1 MMAEERIDALIDGY
15 WREWEEALVGLGA
28 GEHGRLNAAIGA
40 VDMVWDRHL
49 FEHAETFGGAEIGYA
64 RALSAA
70 VLGRLLDVDYAALA
84 SVAGSEIPLTG
95 DETLDESLATAR
107 QEALDTFSAEL
118 LGPVKVGDL
127 FVYAKPM
134 LLESPVPIGAV
145 VLAARD
151 KLAPQQE
158 SLLDGFMQHLDTR
171 LDAAEHMLKL
181 RWRNLDLEF
190 ELKKLKGEVKAPE
203 PVGRVKREAI
213 PIDVEQSMAE
223 LAKAIPNLQLFGVS
237 LPTGHFPD
245 FCRTFDSVTDR
256 YLKILEKA
264 EHLYLDV
271 PSGVDAKDESK
282 LAAPYL
288 RLFEIMKSLRR
299 AARLLY
305 RVTAD
310 ELAPYAVGGRAP
322 TFADVTRV
330 AKNLTDDETSQHIL
344 EIMNDQGEEAEL
356 DALSARSYPY
366 EFRAANTGEVF
377 ALLAL
382 HQTLKERLPE
392 EFRTLSQP
400 ILEALPTYQAAKAY
414 LLSYDLFEDV
424 PLKGADRTQPPDAE
438 KLLLYRENAPSF
450 GVLLAALSG

>member
-1 MMAEERIDALIDGY
+1 MAEERIDALIDGY
-15 WREWEEALVGLGA
+15 WREWEAALAGLGA

-40 VDMVWDRHL
+40 VDTVWDRHL

-70 VLGRLLDVDYAALA
+70 ILGRLLDVDYAALA
-84 SVAGSEIPLTG
+84 SVTGSEIPLTG
-95 DETLDESLATAR
+95 DESLDESLATAR
-107 QEALDTFSAEL
+107 QEALDTFSADL
-118 LGPVKVGDL
+118 LGPVKVGDR

-145 VLAARD
+145 VLAARE
-151 KLAPQQE
+151 KLEPQQE

-190 ELKKLKGEVKAPE
+190 ELKKLKGEIEAPE
-203 PVGRVKREAI
+203 PVGRVKRDAI
-213 PIDVEQSMAE
+213 PENVEQSMAE
-223 LAKAIPNLQLFGVS
+223 LAKAIPKLQLFGVS
-237 LPTGHFPD
+237 LPTEHYAD
-245 FCRTFDSVTDR
+245 FCRAFGSVTER

-271 PSGVDAKDESK
+271 PSGIDAKDQSK
-282 LAAPYL
+282 LAAPYF
-288 RLFEIMKSLRR
+288 RLLEIMKSLRS

-305 RVTAD
+305 QVTAD
-310 ELAPYAVGGRAP
+310 ELAPFAAGGHSP

-330 AKNLTDDETSQHIL
+330 AKNLTEDEISQHIL

-356 DALSARSYPY
+356 DALSARSHPY

-392 EFRTLSQP
+392 DFRTLSRP
-400 ILEALPTYQAAKAY
+400 ILQALPTYQAAKAY

-424 PLKGADRTQPPDAE
+424 PLKGVDRTQSPDAE

-450 GVLLAALSG
+450 GVLLAALSR

>member
-1 MMAEERIDALIDGY
+1 MAEERIDALVDIY
-15 WREWEEALVGLGA
+15 WKEWDQALAGLGA
-28 GEHGRLNAAIGA
+28 GEHDRLIAAIGA
-40 VDMVWDRHL
+40 VDTVWDRHL

-70 VLGRLLDVDYAALA
+70 ILGRLLGVEYAALA

-95 DETLDESLATAR
+95 DETLDESLSSAR
-107 QEALDTFSAEL
+107 QEALDTFSDDL
-118 LGPVKVGDL
+118 LGPVTVESSL
-127 FVYAKPM
+127 VYAKPM

-145 VLAARD
+145 VLATREKITA
-151 KLAPQQE
+151 QQE
-158 SLLDGFMQHLDTR
+158 RLLEGFLRHLDTR
-171 LDAAEHMLKL
+171 MDAAEHILKL

-190 ELKKLKGEVKAPE
+190 ELKKLKGEIKAPE

-213 PIDVEQSMAE
+213 PENVEQSMAE
-223 LAKAIPNLQLFGVS
+223 LAQAVPKLQLFGVS
-237 LPTGHFPD
+237 LPTEHYSE
-245 FCRTFDSVTDR
+245 FCRAFDSVTDR

-271 PSGVDAKDESK
+271 PSGIDAKDESK

-288 RLFEIMKSLRR
+288 RLLEIMKSLRG

-305 RVTAD
+305 QVTAD

-322 TFADVTRV
+322 TFADLTRV
-330 AKNLTDDETSQHIL
+330 AKTLTEDETTQHIL

-356 DALSARSYPY
+356 DALSARSRPY

-382 HQTLKERLPE
+382 HQTLKERLPD
-392 EFRTLSQP
+392 EFRTLSRP

-424 PLKGADRTQPPDAE
+424 PLKGVDRTQPPDAE

-450 GVLLAALSG
+450 GVLLAALSR

>member
-1 MMAEERIDALIDGY
+1 MAEERIDALVDIY
-15 WREWEEALVGLGA
+15 WKEWNKALEGLGV
-28 GEHGRLNAAIGA
+28 GEHERLIAAIGA
-40 VDMVWDRHL
+40 VDTVWDRHL

-70 VLGRLLDVDYAALA
+70 ILGRLLGVDYAALA

-95 DETLDESLATAR
+95 NVTLDESLATAR
-107 QEALDTFSAEL
+107 QEALDTFSDDL
-118 LGPVKVGDL
+118 LGPVKVESSL
-127 FVYAKPM
+127 VYAKPM

-145 VLAARD
+145 VLATRE
-151 KLAPQQE
+151 KITEQQE
-158 SLLDGFMQHLDTR
+158 RLLGGFLRHLDTR
-171 LDAAEHMLKL
+171 LDAAEHILKL

-190 ELKKLKGEVKAPE
+190 EVKKLKGEIKTPE
-203 PVGRVKREAI
+203 PVGKVKREAI
-213 PIDVEQSMAE
+213 PDDVEQSMAE
-223 LAKAIPNLQLFGVS
+223 LAQAIPKLQLFGVS
-237 LPTGHFPD
+237 LPTQHYAD
-245 FCRTFDSVTDR
+245 FCRAFDAVTDH

-271 PSGVDAKDESK
+271 PSGIDAKDESK
-282 LAAPYL
+282 LAEPYL
-288 RLFEIMKSLRR
+288 RLLEIMGSLRR

-305 RVTAD
+305 QVTAD
-310 ELAPYAVGGRAP
+310 ELAPYAVGGRQP
-322 TFADVTRV
+322 TFADLTRV
-330 AKNLTDDETSQHIL
+330 AKNLTEDEITRHIL

-356 DALSARSYPY
+356 GALSARSQPY

-392 EFRTLSQP
+392 EFRTLNRP

-450 GVLLAALSG
+450 GVLLAALSK

>member
-1 MMAEERIDALIDGY
+1 MAEERIDALIDGY
-15 WREWEEALVGLGA
+15 WREWEAALAGLGA

-40 VDMVWDRHL
+40 VDTVWDRHL

-70 VLGRLLDVDYAALA
+70 ILGRLLGVDYAALA
-84 SVAGSEIPLTG
+84 SVTGSEIPLTG
-95 DETLDESLATAR
+95 DETLDENLATAR
-107 QEALDTFSAEL
+107 QEALDTFSADL
-118 LGPVKVGDL
+118 LGPVKVGDR

-145 VLAARD
+145 VLAARE
-151 KLAPQQE
+151 KLGPQQE

-181 RWRNLDLEF
+181 RRRNLDLEF
-190 ELKKLKGEVKAPE
+190 ELKKLKGEIEAPE
-203 PVGRVKREAI
+203 PVGRVKRDAI
-213 PIDVEQSMAE
+213 PENVEQSMAE
-223 LAKAIPNLQLFGVS
+223 LAKAIPKLQLFGVS
-237 LPTGHFPD
+237 LPTEHYAD
-245 FCRTFDSVTDR
+245 FCRAFGSVTDR

-271 PSGVDAKDESK
+271 PSGIDAKDQSK
-282 LAAPYL
+282 LAAPYF
-288 RLFEIMKSLRR
+288 RLLEIMKSLRS

-305 RVTAD
+305 QVTAD
-310 ELAPYAVGGRAP
+310 ELAPFAAGGHSP

-330 AKNLTDDETSQHIL
+330 AKNLTEDEISQHIL

-356 DALSARSYPY
+356 DALSARSHPY

-392 EFRTLSQP
+392 DFRTLSRP
-400 ILEALPTYQAAKAY
+400 ILQALPTYQAAKAY

-424 PLKGADRTQPPDAE
+424 PLKGVDRTQSPDAE
-438 KLLLYRENAPSF
+438 KLLLYREKAPSF
-450 GVLLAALSG
+450 GVLLAALSR

>member
-1 MMAEERIDALIDGY
+1 MAEERIDALIDGY
-15 WREWEEALVGLGA
+15 WREWEAALAGLGA

-40 VDMVWDRHL
+40 VDTVWDRHL

-70 VLGRLLDVDYAALA
+70 ILGRLLDVDYAALA
-84 SVAGSEIPLTG
+84 SVTGSEIPLTG
-95 DETLDESLATAR
+95 EETLDDSLATAR
-107 QEALDTFSAEL
+107 QEALDTFSADL

-145 VLAARD
+145 VLATREMITA
-151 KLAPQQE
+151 QQE
-158 SLLDGFMQHLDTR
+158 RLLEGFLRHLDTR
-171 LDAAEHMLKL
+171 MDAAEHILKL

-190 ELKKLKGEVKAPE
+190 ELKKLKGEIKAPE

-213 PIDVEQSMAE
+213 PENVEQSMAD
-223 LAKAIPNLQLFGVS
+223 LAQAIPKLQLFGVS
-237 LPTGHFPD
+237 LPTEHYAD
-245 FCRTFDSVTDR
+245 FCRAFDSVADR

-271 PSGVDAKDESK
+271 PSGIDAKDQSK
-282 LAAPYL
+282 LAAPYF
-288 RLFEIMKSLRR
+288 RLFEIMKSLRS

-305 RVTAD
+305 QVTAD
-310 ELAPYAVGGRAP
+310 ELAPYAAGGHSP

-330 AKNLTDDETSQHIL
+330 AKNLTEDETSQHIL

-356 DALSARSYPY
+356 DALSARSHPY

-382 HQTLKERLPE
+382 HQTLKDRLPE
-392 EFRTLSQP
+392 DFRTSSRP
-400 ILEALPTYQAAKAY
+400 ILRALPTYQAAKAY
-414 LLSYDLFEDV
+414 LLSYDQFEDV
-424 PLKGADRTQPPDAE
+424 PLRGVDRTQSPDAE

-450 GVLLAALSG
+450 GVLLAALSR

>member
-1 MMAEERIDALIDGY
+1 MAEERIDALIDGY
-15 WREWEEALVGLGA
+15 WREWEAALAGLGA

-40 VDMVWDRHL
+40 VDAVWDRHL

-70 VLGRLLDVDYAALA
+70 ILGRLLDVDYAALA
-84 SVAGSEIPLTG
+84 SVTGSEIPLTG
-95 DETLDESLATAR
+95 EETLDDSLATAR
-107 QEALDTFSAEL
+107 QEALDTFSSDL
-118 LGPVKVGDL
+118 LGPVKVGDRL
-127 FVYAKPM
+127 VYAKPM

-145 VLAARD
+145 VLAAREE
-151 KLAPQQE
+151 LGPQQE

-181 RWRNLDLEF
+181 RRRNLDLEF
-190 ELKKLKGEVKAPE
+190 ELKKLKGEIEAPE
-203 PVGRVKREAI
+203 PIGRVKRDAI
-213 PIDVEQSMAE
+213 PEDVEQSMAE
-223 LAKAIPNLQLFGVS
+223 LAKAIPKLQLFGVS
-237 LPTGHFPD
+237 LPTEHYAD
-245 FCRTFDSVTDR
+245 FCRAFGSVTDR
-256 YLKILEKA
+256 YLNILEKA

-271 PSGVDAKDESK
+271 PSGIDAKDQSK
-282 LAAPYL
+282 LAAPYF
-288 RLFEIMKSLRR
+288 RLLEIMKSLRS

-305 RVTAD
+305 QVTAD
-310 ELAPYAVGGRAP
+310 ELAPFAAGGHSP

-330 AKNLTDDETSQHIL
+330 AKNLTEDEISQHIL

-356 DALSARSYPY
+356 DALSARSHPY

-392 EFRTLSQP
+392 DFRTLSRP
-400 ILEALPTYQAAKAY
+400 ILQALPTYQAAKAY
-414 LLSYDLFEDV
+414 LLSFDLFEDV
-424 PLKGADRTQPPDAE
+424 PLKGVDRTQSPDAE

-450 GVLLAALSG
+450 GVLLAALSR

>member
-1 MMAEERIDALIDGY
+1 MAEERIDALVDIY
-15 WREWEEALVGLGA
+15 WKEWDAALEGLDVGGH
-28 GEHGRLNAAIGA
+28 ERLIAAIGA
-40 VDMVWDRHL
+40 VDTVWDRHL

-70 VLGRLLDVDYAALA
+70 ILGRLLGVDYAALA
-84 SVAGSEIPLTG
+84 SVAGNEIPLTG
-95 DETLDESLATAR
+95 NETLDEALVRAR
-107 QEALDTFSAEL
+107 QEAIDTFSDDL
-118 LGPVKVGDL
+118 LGPVTVGSSL
-127 FVYAKPM
+127 VYAKPM

-145 VLAARD
+145 VLATREKVTA
-151 KLAPQQE
+151 KQE
-158 SLLDGFMQHLDTR
+158 RLLEGFLRHLDTR
-171 LDAAEHMLKL
+171 LDAAEHILNL
-181 RWRNLDLEF
+181 RRRNLDLEF
-190 ELKKLKGEVKAPE
+190 ELKKLKGEIKAPE

-213 PIDVEQSMAE
+213 PENVEQSMAE
-223 LAKAIPNLQLFGVS
+223 LAKAIPKLRLFGVS
-237 LPTGHFPD
+237 LPTQHYAD
-245 FCRTFDSVTDR
+245 FCRAFDSVTDR

-264 EHLYLDV
+264 EHLYLAV
-271 PSGVDAKDESK
+271 PSGIDAKDGSK

-288 RLFEIMKSLRR
+288 RLLEIMKSLRR

-310 ELAPYAVGGRAP
+310 ELAPFAVGGHSP

-330 AKNLTDDETSQHIL
+330 AKNLTEDETSQHIL

-356 DALSARSYPY
+356 DALSARSHPY

-392 EFRTLSQP
+392 EFRTSSRP
-400 ILEALPTYQAAKAY
+400 ILQALPTYQAAKAY
-414 LLSYDLFEDV
+414 LLSYDQFEDV
-424 PLKGADRTQPPDAE
+424 PLRGVDRTQSPDAE

-450 GVLLAALSG
+450 GVLLAALSR

>member
-1 MMAEERIDALIDGY
+1 MSEERIDTLIDGY
-15 WREWEEALVGLGA
+15 WREWEAALAGLGA
-28 GEHGRLNAAIGA
+28 GQHGRLNAAIGA
-40 VDMVWDRHL
+40 IDTVWDRHL

-84 SVAGSEIPLTG
+84 SVAGSRIPLTG
-95 DETLDESLATAR
+95 DETLDESLSTAR
-107 QEALDTFSAEL
+107 QEALDTFSADL
-118 LGPVKVGDL
+118 LGPVKVGDR

-134 LLESPVPIGAV
+134 LLDSPVPIGAV
-145 VLAARD
+145 VLAAREQ
-151 KLAPQQE
+151 LGPQQE
-158 SLLDGFMQHLDTR
+158 NLLDGFMQHLDTR
-171 LDAAEHMLKL
+171 LDAAENMLKL
-181 RWRNLDLEF
+181 RRRNLDLEF
-190 ELKKLKGEVKAPE
+190 ELKKIKGEITAPE

-213 PIDVEQSMAE
+213 PEDVEQSMAE
-223 LAKAIPNLQLFGVS
+223 LAKAIPELRLFGVL
-237 LPTGHFPD
+237 LPTQHFAD
-245 FCRTFDSVTDR
+245 FCRAFDSVTDR

-271 PSGVDAKDESK
+271 PSGVDAKDDSK

-288 RLFEIMKSLRR
+288 RLLEIMKSLRR
-299 AARLLY
+299 AARMLY
-305 RVTAD
+305 QVTAE
-310 ELAPYAVGGRAP
+310 ELAPLAAGGHSP

-330 AKNLTDDETSQHIL
+330 AKSLTDDETTQHIL

-356 DALSARSYPY
+356 DALSARSHPY

-392 EFRTLSQP
+392 DFRASSRP

-414 LLSYDLFEDV
+414 LLSYDQFEDV
-424 PLKGADRTQPPDAE
+424 PLKGVDRTQSPDAE

-450 GVLLAALSG
+450 GVLLAALTR

>member
-1 MMAEERIDALIDGY
+1 MAEERIDALVEGY
-15 WREWEEALVGLGA
+15 WREWETALAGLGA

-40 VDMVWDRHL
+40 VDTVWDSHL

-70 VLGRLLDVDYAALA
+70 TLGRLLDVDYAALA
-84 SVAGSEIPLTG
+84 SVAGSQIPLTG

-107 QEALDTFSAEL
+107 QEALDTFSGDL
-118 LGPVKVGDL
+118 LGPVKVGDR

-145 VLAARD
+145 VLAAR
-151 KLAPQQE
+151 KRLGPQQE

-171 LDAAEHMLKL
+171 LDAAENMLKL
-181 RWRNLDLEF
+181 RRRNLDLEF
-190 ELKKLKGEVKAPE
+190 ELKKLKGEIKAPE
-203 PVGRVKREAI
+203 PVGRVKRDAI
-213 PIDVEQSMAE
+213 PEDVDQSMAE
-223 LAKAIPNLQLFGVS
+223 LANAIPKLQLFGVS
-237 LPTGHFPD
+237 LPTQHYAD
-245 FCRTFDSVTDR
+245 FCRAFESVTDR

-271 PSGVDAKDESK
+271 PSGIDAKDGSK

-288 RLFEIMKSLRR
+288 RLLEIMKSLRS

-305 RVTAD
+305 QVTAD
-310 ELAPYAVGGRAP
+310 ELAPFAAGGHSP

-330 AKNLTDDETSQHIL
+330 AKNLTEDETSQHIL

-356 DALSARSYPY
+356 DALSARSHPY

-392 EFRTLSQP
+392 DFRTSSRP
-400 ILEALPTYQAAKAY
+400 ILQALPTYQAAKAY
-414 LLSYDLFEDV
+414 LLSYDQFEDV
-424 PLKGADRTQPPDAE
+424 PLKGVDRAQSPDAE

-450 GVLLAALSG
+450 GVLLAALSR

>member
-1 MMAEERIDALIDGY
+1 MAEERVDALVDTY
-15 WREWEEALVGLGA
+15 WKEWDEALAGLGA
-28 GEHGRLNAAIGA
+28 GEHERLIAAIGA
-40 VDMVWDRHL
+40 VDTVWDRHL

-70 VLGRLLDVDYAALA
+70 ILGRLLGVDYAALA

-95 DETLDESLATAR
+95 DENLDENLARAR
-107 QEALDTFSAEL
+107 QEALDTFSADL

-145 VLAARD
+145 LLVARD
-151 KLAPQQE
+151 QVAPQQE
-158 SLLDGFMQHLDTR
+158 TLLDGFMRHLDTR
-171 LDAAEHMLKL
+171 LDAAEHLLKL
-181 RWRNLDLEF
+181 RWRNLDLDF
-190 ELKKLKGEVKAPE
+190 ELKKLKGEIKAPE

-213 PIDVEQSMAE
+213 PENVEQSMAE
-223 LAKAIPNLQLFGVS
+223 LTQAIPKLQLFGAS
-237 LPTGHFPD
+237 LPTEHYVE
-245 FCRTFDSVTDR
+245 FCRAFDSVTDR

-271 PSGVDAKDESK
+271 PSGIDAKDESK

-288 RLFEIMKSLRR
+288 RLLEIMKSLRR

-305 RVTAD
+305 QVTAD

-322 TFADVTRV
+322 TFADLTRV
-330 AKNLTDDETSQHIL
+330 AKNLTEDETTQHIL

-356 DALSARSYPY
+356 DALSARSRPY

-392 EFRTLSQP
+392 DFRTSSRP
-400 ILEALPTYQAAKAY
+400 IIKALPGYQAAKAY
-414 LLSYDLFEDV
+414 LLSYDQFEDV
-424 PLKGADRTQPPDAE
+424 PLKGVDRTQPPDAE

-450 GVLLAALSG
+450 GVLLAALSK

>member
-1 MMAEERIDALIDGY
+1 MAEKRIDALVDIY
-15 WREWEEALVGLGA
+15 WKEWNQALAGLGA
-28 GEHGRLNAAIGA
+28 GEHERLIAAIGA
-40 VDMVWDRHL
+40 VDTVWDRHL

-70 VLGRLLDVDYAALA
+70 ILGRLLGVDYAALA
-84 SVAGSEIPLTG
+84 SVSGSEIPLTG
-95 DETLDESLATAR
+95 NETLDENLATAR

-118 LGPVKVGDL
+118 LGPVKVSEL
-127 FVYAKPM
+127 YVYAKPM

-158 SLLDGFMQHLDTR
+158 RLLDGFMQHLDTR

-190 ELKKLKGEVKAPE
+190 EIKKLKGEIKAPE
-203 PVGRVKREAI
+203 PVGRAKRVAI
-213 PIDVEQSMAE
+213 PEDVGQSMAE
-223 LAKAIPNLQLFGVS
+223 LTAAVAKLQLFGVT
-237 LPTGHFPD
+237 LPTEHYAD
-245 FCRTFDSVTDR
+245 FCRNFDSVTDR

-271 PSGVDAKDESK
+271 PSGIDAKDESK
-282 LAAPYL
+282 LAEPYL
-288 RLFEIMKSLRR
+288 RLLEIMGFLRR

-305 RVTAD
+305 QVTAD
-310 ELAPYAVGGRAP
+310 ELAPYAAGGRSP
-322 TFADVTRV
+322 TFADLTRV
-330 AKNLTDDETSQHIL
+330 AKNLTEDETTQHIL

-356 DALSARSYPY
+356 DALSARSHPY

-392 EFRTLSQP
+392 EFRTLNRP

-450 GVLLAALSG
+450 GVLLAALSK

>member
-1 MMAEERIDALIDGY
+1 MAEERVDALIDGY
-15 WREWEEALVGLGA
+15 WREWETALAGLGA

-70 VLGRLLDVDYAALA
+70 ILGRLLDVDYVALA
-84 SVAGSEIPLTG
+84 SVTGSDIPLTG

-107 QEALDTFSAEL
+107 LEALDTFSNDL
-118 LGPVKVGDL
+118 LGPVKVGDRL
-127 FVYAKPM
+127 VYAKPM

-145 VLAARD
+145 VLATGET
-151 KLAPQQE
+151 LGPQQE

-181 RWRNLDLEF
+181 RRRNLDLEF
-190 ELKKLKGEVKAPE
+190 ELKKLKGEIKAPE

-213 PIDVEQSMAE
+213 PENVEQSMAE
-223 LAKAIPNLQLFGVS
+223 LAIAVPRLQLFGVP
-237 LPTGHFPD
+237 LPTEHYAD
-245 FCRTFDSVTDR
+245 FCRAFDSVTDR
-256 YLKILEKA
+256 YLKILDKA
-264 EHLYLDV
+264 ESLYLDV
-271 PSGVDAKDESK
+271 PSGIDAKDQSN

-288 RLFEIMKSLRR
+288 RLLEIMKSLRR

-305 RVTAD
+305 QVTAD
-310 ELAPYAVGGRAP
+310 ELAPYVSGGHAP
-322 TFADVTRV
+322 TFADLTRV
-330 AKNLTDDETSQHIL
+330 AKNLTEDETTQHIL

-356 DALSARSYPY
+356 DALSARSHPY

-382 HQTLKERLPE
+382 HQTLKERLPAD
-392 EFRTLSQP
+392 FRTLSRP
-400 ILEALPTYQAAKAY
+400 ILQALPTYQAAKAY
-414 LLSYDLFEDV
+414 LLSYDQFEDV
-424 PLKGADRTQPPDAE
+424 PLKGVDRTQSPDAE

-450 GVLLAALSG
+450 GVLLAALSR

>member
-1 MMAEERIDALIDGY
+1 MAEERIDALIDGY
-15 WREWEEALVGLGA
+15 WREWEAVLACLGA

-40 VDMVWDRHL
+40 VDTVWDRHL

-70 VLGRLLDVDYAALA
+70 ILGRLLDVDYAALA
-84 SVAGSEIPLTG
+84 SVTGSEIPLTG
-95 DETLDESLATAR
+95 DGTLDESLATAR
-107 QEALDTFSAEL
+107 QEALDTFSADL
-118 LGPVKVGDL
+118 LGPVKVGDR

-145 VLAARD
+145 VLAARE
-151 KLAPQQE
+151 KLEPQQE

-181 RWRNLDLEF
+181 RRRNLDLEF
-190 ELKKLKGEVKAPE
+190 ELKKLKGEIEAPE
-203 PVGRVKREAI
+203 PVGRVKRDAI
-213 PIDVEQSMAE
+213 PENVEQSMAE
-223 LAKAIPNLQLFGVS
+223 LAKAIPKLQLFGVS
-237 LPTGHFPD
+237 LPTEHYAD
-245 FCRTFDSVTDR
+245 FCRAFGSVTDR

-271 PSGVDAKDESK
+271 PSGIDAKDQSK
-282 LAAPYL
+282 LAAPYF
-288 RLFEIMKSLRR
+288 RLLEIMKSLRS

-305 RVTAD
+305 QVTAD
-310 ELAPYAVGGRAP
+310 ELAPFAAGGHSP

-330 AKNLTDDETSQHIL
+330 AKNLTEDEISQHIL

-356 DALSARSYPY
+356 DALSARSHPY

-392 EFRTLSQP
+392 DFRTLSRP
-400 ILEALPTYQAAKAY
+400 ILQALPTYQAAKAY

-424 PLKGADRTQPPDAE
+424 PLKGVDRTQSPDAE
-438 KLLLYRENAPSF
+438 KLLLYREKAPSF
-450 GVLLAALSG
+450 GVLLAALSR

>member
-1 MMAEERIDALIDGY
+1 MAEERIDALIDGY
-15 WREWEEALVGLGA
+15 WREWEAALAGLGA
-28 GEHGRLNAAIGA
+28 GEHGRFNAAIGA
-40 VDMVWDRHL
+40 VDTVWDRHL

-70 VLGRLLDVDYAALA
+70 ILGRLLGVDYTALA
-84 SVAGSEIPLTG
+84 SVTGSEIPLTG
-95 DETLDESLATAR
+95 DETLDKSLATAR
-107 QEALDTFSAEL
+107 QEALDTFSADL

-145 VLAARD
+145 VLAARE
-151 KLAPQQE
+151 KLVPQQE
-158 SLLDGFMQHLDTR
+158 SLLDGFMRHLDTR
-171 LDAAEHMLKL
+171 LDAAEHLLKL
-181 RWRNLDLEF
+181 RWRNLDIEF
-190 ELKKLKGEVKAPE
+190 EVKKLKGEVKAPE

-213 PIDVEQSMAE
+213 PENVEESMAE
-223 LAKAIPNLQLFGVS
+223 LAKAIPKLQLFGAS
-237 LPTGHFPD
+237 LPTEHYSE
-245 FCRTFDSVTDR
+245 FCRAFDSVTDR

-271 PSGVDAKDESK
+271 PSGIDAKDESK

-288 RLFEIMKSLRR
+288 RLLEIMKSLRG

-305 RVTAD
+305 QVTAD

-322 TFADVTRV
+322 TFADLTRV
-330 AKNLTDDETSQHIL
+330 AKTLTEDETTQHIL

-356 DALSARSYPY
+356 DALSARSRPF

-382 HQTLKERLPE
+382 HQTLKERLPD
-392 EFRTLSQP
+392 EFRTSSRP

-424 PLKGADRTQPPDAE
+424 PLKGVDRTQPPDAE

-450 GVLLAALSG
+450 GVLLAALSK

>member
-1 MMAEERIDALIDGY
+1 MAEERIDALVDGY
-15 WREWEEALVGLGA
+15 WREWEVALAGLGT
-28 GEHGRLNAAIGA
+28 GDHGRLNAAIGA
-40 VDMVWDRHL
+40 VDTVWDSHL

-70 VLGRLLDVDYAALA
+70 ILGRLLDVDYAALA

-95 DETLDESLATAR
+95 DETLDKSLATAR
-107 QEALDTFSAEL
+107 QEALDTFSADL
-118 LGPVKVGDL
+118 LGPVNVGDR

-145 VLAARD
+145 VLAAHE
-151 KLAPQQE
+151 KLGPQQE

-181 RWRNLDLEF
+181 RRRNLDLEF
-190 ELKKLKGEVKAPE
+190 ELKKLKGEIEAPE
-203 PVGRVKREAI
+203 PVGRVKRDAI
-213 PIDVEQSMAE
+213 PEDVEQSMAE
-223 LAKAIPNLQLFGVS
+223 LAKAIPKLQLFGVS
-237 LPTGHFPD
+237 LPTEHYAD
-245 FCRTFDSVTDR
+245 FCRTFGSVTDR

-264 EHLYLDV
+264 EHLYLAV
-271 PSGVDAKDESK
+271 PSGIDAKDESK
-282 LAAPYL
+282 LAAPYF
-288 RLFEIMKSLRR
+288 RLLEIMKSLRS

-305 RVTAD
+305 QVTAD
-310 ELAPYAVGGRAP
+310 ELAPYAAGGHSP

-330 AKNLTDDETSQHIL
+330 AKNLTEDETSQHIL

-356 DALSARSYPY
+356 DALSARSHPY

-382 HQTLKERLPE
+382 HQTLKDRLPE
-392 EFRTLSQP
+392 DFRTSSRP
-400 ILEALPTYQAAKAY
+400 ILRALPTYQAAKAY
-414 LLSYDLFEDV
+414 LLSYDLFENV
-424 PLKGADRTQPPDAE
+424 PLKGVDRTQPPDAE

-450 GVLLAALSG
+450 GVLLAALSR

>member
-1 MMAEERIDALIDGY
+1 MAEERIDALVDIY
-15 WREWEEALVGLGA
+15 WKEWDKALAGLGA
-28 GEHGRLNAAIGA
+28 GEHERLIAAIGA
-40 VDMVWDRHL
+40 VDTVWDRHL

-70 VLGRLLDVDYAALA
+70 ILGRLLGVDYAALA
-84 SVAGSEIPLTG
+84 SVAGNEIPLTG
-95 DETLDESLATAR
+95 DETLDKSLATAR
-107 QEALDTFSAEL
+107 QEALDTFSADL
-118 LGPVKVGDL
+118 LGPVKVGNY
-127 FVYAKPM
+127 FVFAKPM

-145 VLAARD
+145 VLATRGKVTA
-151 KLAPQQE
+151 QQE
-158 SLLDGFMQHLDTR
+158 RLLEGFLRHLDTR
-171 LDAAEHMLKL
+171 LDAAEHILKL

-213 PIDVEQSMAE
+213 PEDVEQSMAD
-223 LAKAIPNLQLFGVS
+223 LAQAVPKLQLFGVS
-237 LPTGHFPD
+237 LPTEHYAE
-245 FCRTFDSVTDR
+245 FCRAFDSVTDR

-271 PSGVDAKDESK
+271 PSGIDAKDESK

-288 RLFEIMKSLRR
+288 RLLEIMGSLRR

-305 RVTAD
+305 QVTAD
-310 ELAPYAVGGRAP
+310 ELAPYGVGGRAP

-330 AKNLTDDETSQHIL
+330 AKNLTEDETTQHIL

-356 DALSARSYPY
+356 DALSARSHPY

-392 EFRTLSQP
+392 EFGTLSRP

-424 PLKGADRTQPPDAE
+424 PLRGADRTQPPDAE

-450 GVLLAALSG
+450 GVLLAALGR

>member
-1 MMAEERIDALIDGY
+1 MAEERIDALIDGY
-15 WREWEEALVGLGA
+15 WREWEAALAGLGA

-40 VDMVWDRHL
+40 VDTVWDSHL

-70 VLGRLLDVDYAALA
+70 ILGRLLDVEYAALA

-95 DETLDESLATAR
+95 DETLDESLASAR
-107 QEALDTFSAEL
+107 QEALDTFSADL
-118 LGPVKVGDL
+118 LGPVKVGDR

-145 VLAARD
+145 VLAARE
-151 KLAPQQE
+151 KLGPHQG

-171 LDAAEHMLKL
+171 LDAAEQMLKL
-181 RWRNLDLEF
+181 RRRNLDLEF
-190 ELKKLKGEVKAPE
+190 ELKKLKGEIEAPE
-203 PVGRVKREAI
+203 PVGRVKRDAI
-213 PIDVEQSMAE
+213 PEDVEQSMAD
-223 LAKAIPNLQLFGVS
+223 LAKAFPKLHLFGVS
-237 LPTGHFPD
+237 LPTKHYAD
-245 FCRTFDSVTDR
+245 FCRAFESVTDR

-271 PSGVDAKDESK
+271 PSGIDAKDQSK
-282 LAAPYL
+282 LAAPYF
-288 RLFEIMKSLRR
+288 RLLEIMKSLRS

-305 RVTAD
+305 QVTAD
-310 ELAPYAVGGRAP
+310 ELAPFAAGGHSP

-330 AKNLTDDETSQHIL
+330 AKNLTEDEISQHIL

-356 DALSARSYPY
+356 DALSARSHPY

-392 EFRTLSQP
+392 DFRTLSRP
-400 ILEALPTYQAAKAY
+400 ILQALPTYQAAKAY
-414 LLSYDLFEDV
+414 LLSYDEFEDV
-424 PLKGADRTQPPDAE
+424 PLKGVDRTQSPDAE

-450 GVLLAALSG
+450 GVLLAALSR